1 MILKILLGIVLGG
14 LLGLGASYLFRSIGS
29 S

>member
-14 LLGLGASYLFRSIGS
+14 FVGLGASYLFRSIGS

>member
-14 LLGLGASYLFRSIGS
+14 LAGLGASYLFRSIGS